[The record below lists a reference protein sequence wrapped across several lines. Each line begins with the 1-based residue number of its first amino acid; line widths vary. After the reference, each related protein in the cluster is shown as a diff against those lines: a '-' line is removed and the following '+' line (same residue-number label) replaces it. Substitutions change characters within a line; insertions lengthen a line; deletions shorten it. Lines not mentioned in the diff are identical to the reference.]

1 MPDPGPAGG
10 ELQKIPVYASKTYG
24 GPTVDLV
31 RVMNDNTRAVNGDSV
46 RSAYPLREY
55 DDYRHAGHNPRA
67 STLYSNRR
75 NPSGSSSLARVLF
88 SCSS

>member
-1 MPDPGPAGG
+1 MNYK
-10 ELQKIPVYASKTYG
+10 KIPVYASKTYG
-24 GPTVDLV
+24 GPTVDLA
-31 RVMNDNTRAVNGDSV
+31 RVKNDNTRAVNGDML
-46 RSAYPLREY
+46 RSAYPLRGY
-55 DDYRHAGHNPRA
+55 DDHYRHAGHNPRA